1 LGTDKKYKREFAMP
15 NTGDHVIGSPY
26 KSHDAAGV
34 QKKIEEFMKNV
45 LQLKEAR

>member
-1 LGTDKKYKREFAMP
+1 MP

-45 LQLKEAR
+45 LHLKETQ